1 MPTQQKVEQVE
12 ELTELFKNS
21 EGCWFVDARGLTVKE
36 SQELR
41 RNIREGAGQMHVYK
55 NNLAAIALKNLDLP
69 EIPEILAGPTAFVFC
84 DGDVAAPAKALKD
97 FAKDHEALEIKG
109 GIVDGRSIPSRRH
122 SRSPIC
128 PARSSSSPCFCPPCS
143 HRSRVLLVSA
153 RRRQK
158 VWPARS
164 RLSQT
169 RRLHSATFVMYMQG
183 GVIAAATERF

>member
-109 GIVDGRSIPSRRH
+109 GIVDGKVYSVEEAQGRRSAQQGAARRH
-122 SRSPIC
+122 ASVHHARTGHGSCSCLRGAGRRFGPHGPGYRRPEGCIAPRLLCIC
-128 PARSSSSPCFCPPCS
+128 
-143 HRSRVLLVSA
+143 
-153 RRRQK
+153 K
-158 VWPARS
+158 VA
-164 RLSQT
+164 
-169 RRLHSATFVMYMQG
+169 
-183 GVIAAATERF
+183 